1 MRVLFVTQYGASM
14 ASSRT
19 RVFQYL
25 PYLHRRGI
33 ETRVITVV
41 PDGATGGPGLLATER
56 PWRKVFYY
64 LRTWCRSL
72 LCGCRA
78 WRSSLDCDL
87 LFVQKVI
94 FPWPVRILLRL
105 RRSRMLFDF
114 DDAIFTSEIRGRH
127 WTAAW
132 KERRNRRG
140 LPGMLKLAEGA
151 VVENDYTGAYAA
163 RHCRVTRIT
172 GPVDTEAIR
181 PPSGGRAAGE
191 NVVVGWI
198 GSASSAQYLDLLRTP
213 LARLGE
219 RCPGIRLRLVGA
231 ASWSCAGLPVET
243 KEWRLEEESGDLAGF
258 DIGIMPLTED
268 PWTLGKGGY
277 KLLQY
282 MASALPVV
290 ASPVGINAEI
300 VVDGITGYLAGN
312 DKQWEEKLF
321 ALAADQELRARMGR
335 EGRERVEAGYSL
347 ASQQEKFLELL
358 RDGRG

>member
-25 PYLHRRGI
+25 PYLQGHGV

-41 PDGATGGPGLLATER
+41 PEAGTAGSGLLATER
-56 PWRKVFYY
+56 PWRKVVYY
-64 LRTWCRSL
+64 LGTWCRSL
-72 LCGCRA
+72 LCGWRA

-94 FPWPVRILLRL
+94 FPLPVRVLLQL
-105 RRSRMLFDF
+105 RRPRVLFDF

-140 LPGMLKLAEGA
+140 LPAMLKLAEGA
-151 VVENDYTGAYAA
+151 VVENGYTGAYAA
-163 RHCRVTRIT
+163 RYCRVTRIT
-172 GPVDTEAIR
+172 GPVDTGAIR
-181 PPSGGRAAGE
+181 PPAGGRRAGE
-191 NVVVGWI
+191 TVVVGWI
-198 GSASSAQYLDLLRTP
+198 GSASSAQYLDLLRAP
-213 LARLGE
+213 LARLGD

-231 ASWSCAGLPVET
+231 VSWSCAGLPVET
-243 KEWRLEEESGDLAGF
+243 KEWRLQEESSDLAGF

-300 VVDGITGYLAGN
+300 VVDGVTGYLARTGE
-312 DKQWEEKLF
+312 QWEEKLL
-321 ALAADQELRARMGR
+321 ALAADPELRARMGGM
-335 EGRERVEAGYSL
+335 GRERVEAEYSL
-347 ASQQEKFLELL
+347 ASQQERFLELL
-358 RDGRG
+358 RGRTS